1 MKPTKIASRSAP
13 RFDRRQSLGYLV
25 NNLARLFARALEQR
39 LSRHGVALGQF
50 PLLLVLWEEENLTQ
64 SEIARRLNFEQPTI
78 ANTLQ
83 RMERDGLVSTAPDPV
98 NRRRVLIRL
107 TDRARAM
114 EAALTSEAAAVNALA
129 TSDLSPTEVERF
141 IERIQR
147 LEERLKADAG

>member
-1 MKPTKIASRSAP
+1 MKPTKSKQKAP

-114 EAALTSEAAAVNALA
+114 EAPLTSEAAAVNALA

>member
-1 MKPTKIASRSAP
+1 MKPTKSKQKAP

-50 PLLLVLWEEENLTQ
+50 PLLLVLWEEGTSRNRNRAPAQL
-64 SEIARRLNFEQPTI
+64 EQPTI

-114 EAALTSEAAAVNALA
+114 EAPLTSEAAAVNALA